1 MDIIKKVDLIGGGK
15 LYYVKNKI
23 SKTTAIDIQ
32 FACGSRCDTIPGLA
46 HFSEHMFFSGTKD
59 LTADEINK
67 KYFDFIDV
75 NAATTSKMIE
85 FYGTIFTKEVGDY
98 LSLVAKMITETTFS
112 QKAVDKEIKVI
123 QQEIA
128 RSSDKHGNKSSLN
141 NDYSLMQEE
150 CLKNETLGSKESV
163 ASIKSKDVKN
173 FVKKYFV
180 KENVIVFISSPM
192 PFYKV
197 KKLVSK
203 NLVSKLNSNPK
214 FKKLPKFIGEIK
226 DDSFYNIKNENIK
239 KNYLYI
245 NFVKDHDYYDLV
257 YFRKLGLVLDMLN
270 DSSQGIK
277 KDLRLKKSLVYN
289 ARFNIFALKKE
300 YIITLATECDSK
312 NINEII
318 KTTAEYL
325 KNIVTNGF
333 TQVQLDKAKRLYDY
347 GEAAKEPRVSVYMRK
362 LYMYNR
368 IGKITNSRKFK
379 ETIKNTT
386 LEECNQ
392 IFREV
397 FSDPRVSMTIYGDA
411 SKKETLTKAQFK
423 KCFKN

>member
-1 MDIIKKVDLIGGGK
+1 MPFFK
-15 LYYVKNKI
+15 VKN
-23 SKTTAIDIQ
+23 
-32 FACGSRCDTIPGLA
+32 
-46 HFSEHMFFSGTKD
+46 
-59 LTADEINK
+59 
-67 KYFDFIDV
+67 
-75 NAATTSKMIE
+75 
-85 FYGTIFTKEVGDY
+85 
-98 LSLVAKMITETTFS
+98 
-112 QKAVDKEIKVI
+112 
-123 QQEIA
+123 
-128 RSSDKHGNKSSLN
+128 
-141 NDYSLMQEE
+141 
-150 CLKNETLGSKESV
+150 
-163 ASIKSKDVKN
+163 
-173 FVKKYFV
+173 
-180 KENVIVFISSPM
+180 
-192 PFYKV
+192 
-197 KKLVSK
+197 LVSK
-203 NLVSKLNSNPK
+203 NLISKLNSNPK

-226 DDSFYNIKNENIK
+226 DDNFYNIKNENIK

-289 ARFNIFALKKE
+289 ARFSRFALEKE
-300 YIITLATECDSK
+300 YNITLATECDSK

-325 KNIVTNGF
+325 KNIVANGF
-333 TQVQLDKAKRLYDY
+333 TQAQLDKAKRLYDY

-362 LYMYNR
+362 LYMYHR

-379 ETIKNTT
+379 ETIRNTT
-386 LEECNQ
+386 LDECNQ
-392 IFREV
+392 IFREI

>member
-23 SKTTAIDIQ
+23 SKTTDIDIQ

-75 NAATTSKMIE
+75 NAATTSSMIE

-128 RSSDKHGNKSSLN
+128 RSSDKHANKSSLN

-192 PFYKV
+192 PFFKV
-197 KKLVSK
+197 KNLVSK
-203 NLVSKLNSNPK
+203 NLISKLNSNPK

-289 ARFNIFALKKE
+289 ARFSRFALEKE
-300 YIITLATECDSK
+300 YNITLATECDSK

-325 KNIVTNGF
+325 KNIVANGF
-333 TQVQLDKAKRLYDY
+333 TQAQLDKAKRLYDY

-362 LYMYNR
+362 LYMYHR

-392 IFREV
+392 IFREI

>member
-23 SKTTAIDIQ
+23 SKTTDIDIQ

-289 ARFNIFALKKE
+289 ARFSRFALEKE
-300 YIITLATECDSK
+300 YNITLATECDSK

-325 KNIVTNGF
+325 KNIVANGF
-333 TQVQLDKAKRLYDY
+333 TQAQLDKAKRLYDY

-392 IFREV
+392 IFREI